1 MRFLGG
7 TQEAS
12 ASTKLIFGVLG
23 VIVVLGVWIL
33 LTTGAAPIVERV
45 PSPFKVFTS
54 YGELFNQNEALKNI
68 GFSLGLN
75 ISGYLEAILI
85 VIPLGFI
92 IGLIKY
98 ARWGFQRQVDALRY
112 VPLTAVTLLFVL
124 WFGIGVPMKVHFLAF
139 GILIYLLP
147 IMVQRIDE
155 VADVYLKTVH
165 TLGATDWQVLRT
177 VYIPSV
183 LSRLF
188 DDIRVLT
195 AISWT
200 YIIVAETMNSN
211 EGGIGTL
218 IYYAGQRQGRY
229 DKVFALLLIIMAIGI
244 IQDKIFIWLDRE
256 FFPFKYQA
264 IDAVKSS
271 SIQQKG
277 VLSVAFDYSVMVVGW
292 VGLAIYFILLICECF
307 SLLGGV
313 KPLSYIFGSTI
324 WVINTVVIALLIYRI
339 WRWYHDR
346 TDQLLIKSASAKSAR
361 A

>member
-7 TQEAS
+7 IEEGTATQ
-12 ASTKLIFGVLG
+12 KLIYGILG
-23 VIVVLGVWIL
+23 VVFVLAVWFLVTAGANPIL
-33 LTTGAAPIVERV
+33 SHV
-45 PSPFKVFTS
+45 PTPLSVLTS

-68 GFSLGLN
+68 GFSLGEN
-75 ISGYLEAILI
+75 ISGYIEAILI
-85 VIPLGFI
+85 VIPVGFF
-92 IGLIKY
+92 IGLVKY

-112 VPLTAVTLLFVL
+112 VPLTAVTILFIL
-124 WFGIGVPMKVHFLAF
+124 WFGIWTPMKVHFLAF

-165 TLGATDWQVLRT
+165 TLGASDWQVLRT

-183 LSRLF
+183 LSRLS

-200 YIIVAETMNSN
+200 YIIVAETTNSTQ
-211 EGGIGTL
+211 GGIGSL

-229 DKVFALLLIIMAIGI
+229 DKVFALVLIIMVIGI
-244 IQDKIFIWLDRE
+244 IQDKLFIWLDRE

-271 SIQQKG
+271 SIRQKG
-277 VLSVAFDYSVMVVGW
+277 VLSIALEYSLMVAGW
-292 VGLAIYFILLICECF
+292 VAIGIYFILILCECF

-313 KPLSYIFGSTI
+313 RPLSYLFGSTV
-324 WVINTVVIALLIYRI
+324 WVINSVVIGLVLYKI
-339 WRWYHDR
+339 WKWYHDR
-346 TDQLLIKSASAKSAR
+346 KDQLLMKSVNAKIAKT
-361 A
+361 